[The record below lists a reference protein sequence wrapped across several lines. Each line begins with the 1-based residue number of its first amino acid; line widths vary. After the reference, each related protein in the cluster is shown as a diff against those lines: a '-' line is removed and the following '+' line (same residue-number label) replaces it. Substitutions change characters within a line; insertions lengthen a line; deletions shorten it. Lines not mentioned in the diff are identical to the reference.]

1 MKKLFIAALSVMLI
15 GSTYAESEKKVKTDI
30 DEVTVFLQGA
40 QIHRSGK
47 ASIPKGVTKVIIE
60 GMPQNF
66 NKNSI
71 QVKGKGEFIIMDVS
85 SKMHYP
91 VPEQI
96 AVSTE
101 VPDKVLREIRLI
113 KDSLNDVS
121 WILADIENDIQS
133 YTSEKQIL
141 LNSGVIKGQ
150 VSNDSIP
157 ALKEAMDYL
166 RLKLSDINH
175 LLLKSQRKKSD
186 LTQDQ
191 SRMSN
196 RLAEL
201 NNYSVNQ
208 RNQNQQVQPL
218 APVQQVIVTVSADYA
233 TSGYIELSYMVPDAG
248 WSPAYDLRADDITSP
263 VKLTYKANV
272 YQSTGVNWDN
282 VNVKLSTINPNRS
295 NVKPVLAPWYVDFYR
310 PVQVPVYSG
319 NAYAQP
325 TMDDSYDLKELVT
338 DAAPTTMRA
347 ANKKDYASKLPEAQ
361 QIANYTQMSE
371 NMAMVEFDLK
381 LKQSIPSD
389 GQYHMMAVKSENIAS
404 SYEHFIVPKLDKD
417 AFLIAHL
424 TGWEEMNLLPA
435 VANIYYDGTYVGQT
449 RINPSVM
456 SDTLDLSLGRD
467 NGIYVT
473 RKKTDDEEKVKAL
486 SNEKIKTVTY
496 EIAVKNYKAGSIN
509 LTIEDQLPIT
519 TNEDIKVELLSSSKA
534 EYNKDEGFLI
544 WKYEIGA
551 KETKKLSFS
560 YSMKYHK
567 DKQLAANY

>member
-15 GSTYAESEKKVKTDI
+15 GSTYAESEKKIKTEI
-30 DEVTVFLQGA
+30 DDVTVFLQGA

-47 ASIPKGVTKVIIE
+47 VSLPKGVTKVIIE
-60 GMPQNF
+60 GMPQGF

-71 QVKGKGEFIIMDVS
+71 QVKGRGEFIIMDVS
-85 SKMHYP
+85 SKLFYP
-91 VPEQI
+91 VPEEST
-96 AVSTE
+96 VTTE
-101 VPDKVLREIRLI
+101 VPEKVLREIRFLQ
-113 KDSLNDVS
+113 DSLNDLS
-121 WILADIENDIQS
+121 WKLADVDNDIQS
-133 YTSEKQIL
+133 YSSEKQIL

-150 VSNDSIP
+150 ASNDSIP
-157 ALKEAMDYL
+157 ALKDAMDYL
-166 RLKLSDINH
+166 RVKLADING

-186 LTQDQ
+186 LTMDQ
-191 SRMSN
+191 TRMSN
-196 RLAEL
+196 RLSEL
-201 NNYSVNQ
+201 NNYSANQ
-208 RNQNQQVQPL
+208 RNLNQQVKPMD
-218 APVQQVIVTVSADYA
+218 PVQQVIVTVSADDA
-233 TSGYIELSYMVPDAG
+233 TAGYLELNYMVYDAG

-272 YQSTGVNWDN
+272 FQNTGVNWDN

-310 PVQVPVYSG
+310 PVQTPIYSG

-325 TMDDSYDLKELVT
+325 KKDDGYDLEEV
-338 DAAPTTMRA
+338 AESAPNSMRA
-347 ANKKDYASKLPEAQ
+347 ANNKEYASKLSEAK
-361 QIANYTQMSE
+361 QISNFTTMSE

-389 GQYHMMAVKSENIAS
+389 GQYHMMAVKSENIKS

-473 RKKTDDEEKVKAL
+473 RKKTDDDEKIKAL

-496 EIAVKNYKAGSIN
+496 EIAIKNYKAGSIN

-519 TNEDIKVELLSSSKA
+519 TNEDIKVELLTSSKA
-534 EYNKDEGFLI
+534 EYNNDDGMLI
-544 WKYEIGA
+544 WKYDIGA